1 MKNLSQML
9 KQAQQMQSRMQE
21 MQAKLEATEVEGAA
35 GGGMVKVVLTGKGDL
50 RRVSLDPSLVVAD
63 EREVLE
69 DLLVAAH
76 ADAGLLAQLDQHAA
90 AVRESLRG
98 AERPVDAEGLAAY
111 AKSVAA
117 AAVRMGRPLPEPGH
131 APLTGTGWLTAEW
144 HLMRLVAVCL
154 IAESADLL

>member
-35 GGGMVKVVLTGKGDL
+35 GGGMIKVTLTGKGDL
-50 RRVSLDPSLVVAD
+50 RRVAIDPSLMVAD

-76 ADAGLLAQLDQHAA
+76 ADAKQKVEAVMAEEMQKATGGLNLPG
-90 AVRESLRG
+90 SLPG
-98 AERPVDAEGLAAY
+98 GL
-111 AKSVAA
+111 K
-117 AAVRMGRPLPEPGH
+117 LPF
-131 APLTGTGWLTAEW
+131 
-144 HLMRLVAVCL
+144 
-154 IAESADLL
+154 